1 MGVVRVTDR
10 GQLVLVAAAIAA
22 LALVPVVAAYLQFGY
37 APAVADVDADHGAH
51 VSRTLDRLADDAAED
66 ATGADWGERE
76 AAVDQMWEALDPRL
90 RTLGR
95 ARLGQGVAVNVT
107 ENSSIAGRIACP
119 SGDGRAFGT
128 CDTFGGV
135 VVQERAGETV
145 VVGVAFDVRITTPAG
160 TTRFTQ
166 VTRPN

>member
-66 ATGADWGERE
+66 ATGTDWGERE
-76 AAVDQMWEALDPRL
+76 AAVDQMWEVLDPRL
-90 RTLGR
+90 RTLER

-107 ENSSIAGRIACP
+107 ENATLADEAGCP
-119 SGDGRAFGT
+119 SGDGRSFGACET
-128 CDTFGGV
+128 LGGV
-135 VVQERAGETV
+135 VVQERADETV
-145 VVGVAFDVRITTPAG
+145 VVGVAFDVRITTPDG
-160 TTRFTQ
+160 TTRFGR
-166 VTRPN
+166 VARPN